1 MKTLSL
7 TLLLALGCVAPL
19 GCSQECSSTNT
30 EEVASNKKTATVEK
44 TVVLGVK
51 GMTCSGC
58 VNAIV
63 TKVDQLPG
71 VVSCDVSLDNQRA
84 EIELSDASAEPRVEE
99 AIRKLGYTV
108 EPESTKPAS

>member
-1 MKTLSL
+1 MKSVSL
-7 TLLLALGCVAPL
+7 TLLVLLGCAAPL
-19 GCSQECSSTNT
+19 GCSEECSTT
-30 EEVASNKKTATVEK
+30 VTAVATNKKTATVEK
-44 TVVLGVK
+44 IVVLGVK

-63 TKVDQLPG
+63 KKVDEMPG
-71 VVSCDVSLDNQRA
+71 VVSCDVSLDKQRA
-84 EIELSDASAEPRVEE
+84 EIELSDASAEPQVED